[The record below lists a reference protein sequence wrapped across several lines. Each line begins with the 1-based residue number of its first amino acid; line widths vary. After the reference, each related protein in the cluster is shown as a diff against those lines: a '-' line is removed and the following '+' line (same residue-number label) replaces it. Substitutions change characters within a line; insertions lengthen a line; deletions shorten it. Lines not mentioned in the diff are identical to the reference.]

1 MRLTISGKGVDRM
14 PGFAFRMMK
23 VLFDVRDRFVSVSSL
38 LDEFNIEPGQ
48 TVVDYG
54 CGPGSYVKRASELAG
69 PQGRVFALDIHEL
82 AIKAVTKRAI
92 KEGLTN
98 VTAVVTDRN
107 KCSLADE
114 TADVI
119 YALDMFHMVSD
130 PGGLMRD
137 LNRISKRSGFL
148 FIDNGHQSRDEARS
162 KIIDS
167 GGWEI
172 VEEKR
177 RYMKW
182 RPFKKEA

>member
-38 LDEFNIEPGQ
+38 LDEFNIETGQ

-54 CGPGSYVKRASELAG
+54 CGPGSYIKRASELAG

-92 KEGLTN
+92 KERLTN

-107 KCSLADE
+107 KCSLVDE

-130 PGGLMRD
+130 PRGLMRD

-162 KIIDS
+162 KIVGS
-167 GGWEI
+167 GGWEL

-177 RYMKW
+177 RYLKW
-182 RPFKKEA
+182 RPIKKEA